1 MYAFYQVL
9 FDMLKNEDVMSEQ
22 VKVKRNI
29 DASCCSGVILG
40 KMLLMLKNFLCF
52 PKLKSASISYG
63 ESRSDRWA
71 SNSVITSVSTILTTI
86 FLKPLRNLISIVP

>member
-40 KMLLMLKNFLCF
+40 KMLLML
-52 PKLKSASISYG
+52 
-63 ESRSDRWA
+63 
-71 SNSVITSVSTILTTI
+71 
-86 FLKPLRNLISIVP
+86 